1 MTGNTHPNM
10 LIEEHEALK
19 KDNAELTKTIY
30 NLYNK
35 IELLNKQIEYLES
48 KVIENENQL
57 ELFSMEKLK

>member
-1 MTGNTHPNM
+1 M
-10 LIEEHEALK
+10 LIEAHEALK